1 MAAHAGDIL
10 VGGPGEPEP
19 GFTSEDG
26 HRTFALSEIMVRQ
39 EMTGRGIA
47 HALDDELLGARH
59 EKRDFAG
66 WTEEHGR
73 LLCLHSWGWR
83 TVARLRPG
91 WPDAPLFDGLILPLP
106 LNDPRGRS
114 RSGNVIRPV

>member
-1 MAAHAGDIL
+1 
-10 VGGPGEPEP
+10 
-19 GFTSEDG
+19 
-26 HRTFALSEIMVRQ
+26 MVLQ

-59 EKRDFAG
+59 EKRDIAG

-73 LLCLHSWGWR
+73 LSCLQSWGWR

-91 WPDAPLFDGLILPLP
+91 WPDAPLFDVLILPLP
-106 LNDPRGRS
+106 LNDPRARS